1 MARRSAGS
9 VELPVHR
16 LSAAGFRALAR
27 GEGGRAV
34 VVELL
39 AAERSRRMLLL
50 RALYD
55 GLSGGGLSG
64 NGVSG
69 NGTSGGG
76 PRPPAGAAAVSY
88 REAWALLER
97 AQRTAPDVFEDIL
110 MSPHTG
116 MWLSLALR
124 QLRGASFE
132 DAPLW
137 AVAGHL
143 SALAA
148 SAGARAGLDFSLA
161 VPVRRGVA
169 FLPTVGCAELTVAEP
184 WSTAQVVFREGQLR
198 IIGEQGAVVVGPGRE
213 DGAPG
218 WRAVRRLSLGAE
230 GPQKCLSLEEFDPY
244 RTFPQPSEPLLL
256 SETDARAWQAMLTD
270 AWELLL
276 RDEPESAEA
285 MRVGLMSVTPTP
297 ARERFRPH
305 SVTAGDAFGGV
316 MASRPD
322 DATQLAATLVHEFQ
336 HIKLGSL
343 MRLRPLNLTGPGL
356 GPHPGPGL
364 AEELFY
370 APWRDD
376 PRPLGGLLQ
385 GIYAFAG
392 VTRFW
397 CSHRQSA
404 DAAQAGL
411 AHFEFALWRTQVS
424 STVDLVRTHER
435 LTPLGRQVL
444 DALRER
450 CAEWS
455 DESVPAAELRL
466 AQEVAADHRARWRAH
481 HLRPPAAAVEEAVRA
496 WRRRDDR
503 PPPGLAG
510 EPVLVPDAGARFL
523 DTAAVLARHRL
534 SGAGGDGREVERAEG
549 AEDADVLLAR
559 GELAGARDAF
569 AALLSR
575 TGAPFGAWA
584 GLGRALAGDEA
595 LKDASWLLRSHP
607 ERACAVQGA
616 LRKATGQGADPVRL
630 AAWLARDRVRDG
642 AWGAE

>member
-1 MARRSAGS
+1 MAGRPAGS
-9 VELPVHR
+9 VELPLHR
-16 LSAAGFRALAR
+16 LSAAGFHALAR
-27 GEGGRAV
+27 GGGGRAV

-55 GLSGGGLSG
+55 GLSG
-64 NGVSG
+64 NG
-69 NGTSGGG
+69 
-76 PRPPAGAAAVSY
+76 PPPPAGAAVSY
-88 REAWALLER
+88 RDAWSLLER
-97 AQRTAPDVFEDIL
+97 AQRTAPDAFEDIL

-124 QLRGASFE
+124 QLRGVSRGVSFESFE

-137 AVAGHL
+137 VVTGHL

-169 FLPTVGCAELTVAEP
+169 FLPTLGCAELAVTEP
-184 WSTAQVVFREGQLR
+184 WATAQVVAGSGRLR
-198 IIGEQGAVVVGPGRE
+198 IIGEQGTVVVGAGVAGSGRE
-213 DGAPG
+213 ESAPG
-218 WRAVRRLSLGAE
+218 WRAVRRLSVGVTQ
-230 GPQKCLSLEEFDPY
+230 PQKSVTLDELDPY
-244 RTFPQPSEPLLL
+244 RTFPRPSGPLFL
-256 SETDARAWQAMLTD
+256 SAADARTWQNMLTD

-285 MRVGLMSVTPTP
+285 MRVGLMSLTPTP

-322 DATQLAATLVHEFQ
+322 DAAQLAATLVHEFQ

-343 MRLRPLNLTGPGL
+343 MRLRPLNLNLNLNGQGL
-356 GPHPGPGL
+356 GPDIPDTPHIT
-364 AEELFY
+364 EELFY

-397 CSHRQSA
+397 RSHRHSA
-404 DAAQAGL
+404 DAAQAHL
-411 AHFEFALWRTQVS
+411 AHFEFALWRAQVW
-424 STVDLVRTHER
+424 STVNLVRTHER
-435 LTPLGRQVL
+435 LTPLGRCVL
-444 DALRER
+444 DALHER
-450 CAEWS
+450 CAEWRY
-455 DESVPAAELRL
+455 EAVPDAELAMAR
-466 AQEVAADHRARWRAH
+466 EVAADHRSRWRAH

-496 WRRRDDR
+496 WLRRDDR
-503 PPPGLAG
+503 PPPGIAG
-510 EPVLVPDAGARFL
+510 EPVLVPDSEACFL

-534 SGAGGDGREVERAEG
+534 SGGDGDGWDAEG
-549 AEDADVLLAR
+549 AEDGDVLLAR
-559 GELAGARDAF
+559 GDVAGARDAF
-569 AALLSR
+569 ATRLS
-575 TGAPFGAWA
+575 GKEAPFGAWA
-584 GLGRALAGDEA
+584 GLGRALAGETGVETHRGA
-595 LKDASWLLRSHP
+595 AWLLRTFP

-616 LRKATGQGADPVRL
+616 LENATGQGADPARL
-630 AAWLARDRVRDG
+630 AGWLAREGVR
-642 AWGAE
+642 A

>member
-1 MARRSAGS
+1 M
-9 VELPVHR
+9 ELPVHR

-55 GLSGGGLSG
+55 GLSGGG
-64 NGVSG
+64 VSAE
-69 NGTSGGG
+69 G
-76 PRPPAGAAAVSY
+76 PTPPAGAAALSY

-132 DAPLW
+132 DAPMW

-148 SAGARAGLDFSLA
+148 SAGARAGLDFSVA
-161 VPVRRGVA
+161 VPVRRGIA
-169 FLPTVGCAELTVAEP
+169 FLPTVGCAELKVAES
-184 WSTAQVVFREGQLR
+184 WSTAQVVSREGKLR

-213 DGAPG
+213 GGAPG
-218 WRAVRRLSLGAE
+218 WRAVRRLSLGVKR
-230 GPQKCLSLEEFDPY
+230 PQKCLALEEFDPY
-244 RTFPQPSEPLLL
+244 RTFPQPSEPLFL
-256 SETDARAWQAMLTD
+256 SETDARVWQGMLTD

-397 CSHRQSA
+397 RSHRQSA
-404 DAAQAGL
+404 DPAQAGL
-411 AHFEFALWRTQVS
+411 THFEFALWRTQVS
-424 STVDLVRTHER
+424 STVELVRTHER

-481 HLRPPAAAVEEAVRA
+481 HLRPPAAAVQEAVRA

-503 PPPGLAG
+503 PPPVLAG

-534 SGAGGDGREVERAEG
+534 SGAGGDGRGAEG

-559 GELAGARDAF
+559 GDLAGARGAF
-569 AALLSR
+569 AALLSG
-575 TGAPFGAWA
+575 TGTPFGAWA

-595 LKDASWLLRSHP
+595 HEGASWLLRNHP

-616 LRKATGQGADPVRL
+616 LRNATGQGADPVRL
-630 AAWLARDRVRDG
+630 AAWLARDGVRDG
-642 AWGAE
+642 VRGAE

>member
-1 MARRSAGS
+1 MAGRPTGS
-9 VELPVHR
+9 VELPFHQ
-16 LSAAGFRALAR
+16 LSAAGFQALAR

-55 GLSGGGLSG
+55 GLSG
-64 NGVSG
+64 NGS
-69 NGTSGGG
+69 
-76 PRPPAGAAAVSY
+76 PPPKGAAAMSY
-88 REAWALLER
+88 REAWSLLER
-97 AQRTAPDVFEDIL
+97 AQRAAPDVFEDIL

-124 QLRGASFE
+124 QLRGASVE

-148 SAGARAGLDFSLA
+148 SAGARAGLEFSIA

-169 FLPTVGCAELTVAEP
+169 FLPTLGCAELAVTEP
-184 WSTAQVVFREGQLR
+184 WSTAQVTARDGELR
-198 IIGEQGAVVVGPGRE
+198 IVGERGAVVVGPGRE
-213 DGAPG
+213 ESAPG
-218 WRAVRRLSLGAE
+218 WRAVRRLALGAAE
-230 GPQKCLSLEEFDPY
+230 RQKTLALEEFDPY

-256 SETDARAWQAMLTD
+256 SAADARTWQGMLAD

-276 RDEPESAEA
+276 RDEPESADA

-322 DATQLAATLVHEFQ
+322 DAAQLAATLVHEFQ

-343 MRLRPLNLTGPGL
+343 MRLRPLNLNGPGV
-356 GPHPGPGL
+356 
-364 AEELFY
+364 ADELFY

-376 PRPLGGLLQ
+376 PRPLGGLFQ

-392 VTRFW
+392 VARFW
-397 CSHRQSA
+397 RSHRHSA
-404 DAAQAGL
+404 DAAQAAL

-424 STVDLVRTHER
+424 STVNRVCTHER
-435 LTPLGRQVL
+435 LTPLGRRVL

-450 CAEWS
+450 CAEWT
-455 DESVPAAELRL
+455 DEAVPAAELEL

-481 HLRPPAAAVEEAVRA
+481 HLRPPAAAVDEAVRA
-496 WRRRDDR
+496 WLRQDDR
-503 PPPGLAG
+503 PVPGLAG
-510 EPVLVPDAGARFL
+510 EPVLVPDSEARFL

-534 SGAGGDGREVERAEG
+534 SGAGAGADARVAEG
-549 AEDADVLLAR
+549 AEEADVLLAR
-559 GELAGARDAF
+559 DDRAGARDAY
-569 AALLSR
+569 AARLSEK
-575 TGAPFGAWA
+575 GAPFGAWA
-584 GLGRALAGDEA
+584 GLGRALAGEEA
-595 LKDASWLLRSHP
+595 HRGASWLLRNHP

-616 LRKATGQGADPVRL
+616 LENATGQGADPVRL
-630 AAWLARDRVRDG
+630 AAWLARGGVSG
-642 AWGAE
+642 S